1 MFAGKH
7 GGRTAKN
14 GKARQAAG
22 RARQSAVLKI
32 DGGVTLNAAVKKTA
46 ELRRRAKMDGGVTP
60 PCKNNGT
67 AESLHPNLLRTVK

>member
-1 MFAGKH
+1 LYVGLFAGKH

-22 RARQSAVLKI
+22 RARQSAVLKV

-46 ELRRRAKMDGGVTP
+46 ELRRRQFFARRSYAAVQK
-60 PCKNNGT
+60 
-67 AESLHPNLLRTVK
+67 